1 MKVAVDTSVVVAA
14 LASWHDGHV
23 AAREIVDGGAVLP
36 APAAVEAF
44 SVLTRL
50 GGDRRVP
57 PQPVWDALSQ
67 TFPPPWPALDGAEH
81 FRALERIV
89 GSRVTGGAT
98 YDAIIAITASNV
110 GAVLV
115 SADRRAA
122 PTYERLGVSFRLV

>member
-1 MKVAVDTSVVVAA
+1 VKIAVDTSVVVAA
-14 LASWHDGHV
+14 LASWHDGHA
-23 AAREIVDGGAVLP
+23 AARKVVDGGAVLP

-44 SVLTRL
+44 SVLTCL

-67 TFPPPWPALDGAEH
+67 TFPPPWPALDGAEYFH
-81 FRALERIV
+81 ALERIV
-89 GSRVTGGAT
+89 ESHVAGGAA
-98 YDAIIAITASNV
+98 YDAIIAITAANI